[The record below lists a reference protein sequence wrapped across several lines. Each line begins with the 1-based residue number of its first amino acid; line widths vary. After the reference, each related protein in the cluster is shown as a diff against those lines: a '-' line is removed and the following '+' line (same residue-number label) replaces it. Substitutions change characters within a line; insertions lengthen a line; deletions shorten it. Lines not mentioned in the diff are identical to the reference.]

1 MGRRDVSG
9 LGDVRVVVVGSS
21 DSVVVVD
28 IAVSV
33 SVGTVR
39 VRIVLA
45 HFERVGA
52 RVIERVRVRVV

>member
-9 LGDVRVVVVGSS
+9 LGDVRIVVGSSS

-28 IAVSV
+28 IAV

-52 RVIERVRVRVV
+52 RVIERVRARVV

>member
-9 LGDVRVVVVGSS
+9 LGDVGVVVSGPS
-21 DSVVVVD
+21 DGVVVVD
-28 IAVSV
+28 IGSVRVS
-33 SVGTVR
+33 TVR

-52 RVIERVRVRVV
+52 GVVERVRVRVV